1 MTPALDV
8 VRAWGEAMAGF
19 DEPALL
25 ALADEEIEIVAPG
38 GTRRGHDALRG
49 WLEKQTYGVA
59 PRFEQRRYFAN
70 DDTVVV
76 DLHVEYR
83 YVDGGEL
90 AGSGDAGVVF
100 AIGDGLVSRITA
112 HPDLASALTAAGLD
126 AADAWAGRGE

>member
-1 MTPALDV
+1 MTSALDV
-8 VRAWGEAMAGF
+8 VRAWGRAMASF

-38 GTRRGHDALRG
+38 GTRRGHDALRA

-59 PRFEQRRYFAN
+59 PHLEQRRYFVR

-112 HPDLASALTAAGLD
+112 HLDLASALAAAGLD
-126 AADAWAGRGE
+126 AADECAGYGE